1 MQIDKAIEI
10 LQDLLTTEPQWP
22 PDDRRDAVRLGIE
35 ALRRC
40 RNFRDNSQTWGYSPL
55 PGETKEV
62 KSG

>member
-35 ALRRC
+35 ALRRIRHIRHNPC
-40 RNFRDNSQTWGYSPL
+40 FLNSMLLS
-55 PGETKEV
+55 GETKEV